1 MIEIFEEDLH
11 DPDAVPGIGVTV
23 RTMVAVVKADRFTS
37 GGKHLIR
44 FDPDPAPRI
53 ASAAH
58 IDKRSL

>member
-23 RTMVAVVKADRFTS
+23 RTMVAVVKADRFTA
-37 GGKHLIR
+37 GGKHFTR

-58 IDKRSL
+58 IHKRSL